1 MELENEE
8 SLLVLQRVLG
18 QLLFYPPNVAGWPGG
33 KNWIDSSSL
42 MMRMRIP
49 KLINDADI
57 MNVQPKDDDDT
68 MMGMRDAEVN
78 GKNGKQQGMNY
89 AGIKKQQIN
98 ANVDWKEYLEYYE
111 SIPREK
117 LAAAISGILL
127 QVKSRVDENTIKMF
141 SDQSGRD
148 NFIRTATLQV
158 MSTPE
163 YQMC

>member
-1 MELENEE
+1 
-8 SLLVLQRVLG
+8 
-18 QLLFYPPNVAGWPGG
+18 
-33 KNWIDSSSL
+33 
-42 MMRMRIP
+42 
-49 KLINDADI
+49 

-68 MMGMRDAEVN
+68 MMGMRDPEVK
-78 GKNGKQQGMNY
+78 GKNGQQGMNY

-163 YQMC
+163 YQLC